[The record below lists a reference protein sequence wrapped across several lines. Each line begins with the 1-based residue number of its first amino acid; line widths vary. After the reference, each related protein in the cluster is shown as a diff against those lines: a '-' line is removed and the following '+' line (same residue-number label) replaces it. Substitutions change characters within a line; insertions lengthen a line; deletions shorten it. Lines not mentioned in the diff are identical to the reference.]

1 MTEQEQPRQED
12 SAVGD
17 VVPPETRSNQE
28 YVIAEFRRSTR
39 TLGFWWRAILT
50 LSLYVWLLWRRNV
63 ITVTNKRIIQRTGN
77 IIGGKET
84 SMQIG
89 RITDV
94 TVSKGVLEA
103 LLGYGLIEIQSA
115 GSSGP
120 EIRFDGIAKPDKL
133 RDLIFDLQDGRYD
146 GSAFQRDASKRVT
159 N

>member
-1 MTEQEQPRQED
+1 MTDQGSMPQNAD
-12 SAVGD
+12 TGT
-17 VVPPETRSNQE
+17 ETPAGQGRE

-39 TLGFWWRAILT
+39 TVGFWWRAILT

-63 ITVTNKRIIQRTGN
+63 ITVTNKRVIQRTGN
-77 IIGGKET
+77 IIGGQET

-89 RITDV
+89 RITDI
-94 TVSKGVLEA
+94 TVSKGVIEA
-103 LLGYGLIEIQSA
+103 LMGYGVIEVQSA

-120 EIRFDGIAKPDKL
+120 EIYFDGIAKPDKL

-146 GSAFQRDASKRVT
+146 GSTFDKNSSEQVS

>member
-1 MTEQEQPRQED
+1 MSEQGQARQED
-12 SAVGD
+12 SAVGNN
-17 VVPPETRSNQE
+17 TSAQQNAQE

-39 TLGFWWRAILT
+39 TIGFWWRAILT
-50 LSLYVWLLWRRNV
+50 FSLYVWLLWRRNV

-77 IIGGKET
+77 VIGGKET

-94 TVSKGVLEA
+94 TVSKGVFEA
-103 LLGYGLIEIQSA
+103 LFGYGLIEIQSA

-120 EIRFDGIAKPDKL
+120 EIHFDGIAKPDKL

-146 GSAFQRDASKRVT
+146 GSAFENNHSKKVT
-159 N
+159 S